1 MTVERRVERRMAA
14 TRERLTNAAL
24 VLFAKQGIYDTTV
37 EDVTEAADVG
47 KGTFYQHFPSKT
59 AIIRHLLHEG
69 FGELLSECRREVRS
83 AVTAQERVER
93 LLGAQFRF
101 FGKRRDLL
109 ILFHQV
115 RGLIKLQPNDAR
127 FLKKEYEQY
136 IQFLASELAASLDG
150 RRYSEES
157 LQQMACAMAGLVTGY
172 LSYLVILDLKTDRA
186 TELNISTRIFLE
198 GVLERTE

>member
-1 MTVERRVERRMAA
+1 MAVERRVERRMAA
-14 TRERLTNAAL
+14 TRERLVSTAL
-24 VLFAKQGIYDTTV
+24 ALFAKQGIYDATV
-37 EDVTEAADVG
+37 EDITEAADVG

-69 FGELLSECRREVRS
+69 FDELLNQCRREMRS
-83 AVTAQERVER
+83 AATARERVER

-115 RGLIKLQPNDAR
+115 RGLIKLQPKDAR
-127 FLKKEYEQY
+127 FLRKEYERY
-136 IQFLASELAASLDG
+136 VHFLASELTVSFDG
-150 RRYSEES
+150 RRYSEETVR
-157 LQQMACAMAGLVTGY
+157 QMACAMAGFVTGY

-186 TELNISTRIFLE
+186 TELDISTRIFLE
-198 GVLERTE
+198 GVVERSQ